1 MNIEN
6 DFLMNFVSYWDI
18 LSMGVLLLCSG
29 AQRLCK
35 DVKTGALIGFSVRVP
50 VQMNYILPH

>member
-6 DFLMNFVSYWDI
+6 NFLVNFVSYWDI
-18 LSMGVLLLCSG
+18 LSMGVLLPCSG
-29 AQRLCK
+29 AERLCK
-35 DVKTGALIGFSVRVP
+35 DAKTGALIGFSAHVP